1 MRKERC
7 LIIAMKKFLT
17 FAAVIAIAALV
28 SCQKQQ
34 TEAEKK
40 AEVERQV
47 QEHLAAEHQ
56 AEQQQQLQQ
65 RQVDLDARE
74 KALAEKEKNKVA
86 AAPARRERPESEPV
100 TRPRPVSGGR
110 PTSGYS
116 TFYTKLEPHGAWLET
131 SDYGYVWQP
140 REAESSR
147 RWRPYT
153 NGRWVYTD
161 AGWTWISQEPFGWA
175 TYHYG
180 RWTRLRGIGWVWVP
194 GDQWA
199 PAWVSWRKSNDYVG
213 WAPLPPEARF
223 DQRTGIH
230 NWSDNYY
237 DIGPD
242 QYSFVPTREFGA
254 QRIESTIVPPE
265 RNVTIVNQ
273 TTNVTNIT
281 YNNMTVVNEG
291 PDYDEMRT
299 QSREP
304 MQRLRL
310 ERNASVDV
318 NVEAPRALIQGE
330 TVVVAAP
337 VFSAPQ
343 ASERPPTVRQN
354 ITQVTVDLGWAG
366 ITDQE
371 AAKKARQ
378 KMKSEAAPP
387 SNAPSKKFVKTAAT
401 TTADSQGSETQT
413 SSTSVAATPLPSATQ
428 APSAAATPTPEPK
441 NTPRSATPTEQLPT
455 EAASGASTPE
465 PKITPRRA
473 TSFEQSSTPAT
484 STPVSSA
491 SPLPTASQRRGRL
504 LVPSATPAPQTT
516 PSATPKPAESS
527 SPTPTDGSSTP
538 FNSQGGKLT
547 KQEKKE
553 LTREERKELKR
564 QRGEATETTANT
576 ATSATTTAEPSAMPE
591 RNPQRI
597 QTPAQKFNP
606 RKIEPVGAAS
616 PPPTVTSASTPNA
629 AATAPSAPGEKL
641 TKQERKELKR
651 EEKRELKRESKE
663 AGQQGETA
671 SPSPSV
677 TPE

>member
-7 LIIAMKKFLT
+7 LIMAMKRF
-17 FAAVIAIAALV
+17 FAFSAIIALAALG

-34 TEAEKK
+34 TEAEKN

-47 QEHLAAEHQ
+47 QERLAAEHQ
-56 AEQQQQLQQ
+56 AEQQQQLSQ
-65 RQVDLDARE
+65 RQADLDARE
-74 KALAEKEKNKVA
+74 KALAEKENPA
-86 AAPARRERPESEPV
+86 AATSARRERSEAQPEPV
-100 TRPRPVSGGR
+100 TRPRAVSGAR

-147 RWRPYT
+147 SWRPYT

-242 QYSFVPTREFGA
+242 QYCFVPTREFGA

-281 YNNMTVVNEG
+281 YNNTTVVNEG
-291 PDYDEMRT
+291 PNYDEVRT

-304 MQRLRL
+304 MQRFRL
-310 ERNASVDV
+310 ERNVSVDV
-318 NVEAPRALIQGE
+318 NVEAPRPLVQGE
-330 TVVVAAP
+330 TVIVAAP
-337 VFSAPQ
+337 VIAAPQ
-343 ASERPPTVRQN
+343 ASERPRVVKQN
-354 ITQVTVDLGWAG
+354 ITQVTVDLGWAEIG
-366 ITDQE
+366 DHE
-371 AAKKARQ
+371 AAKKTRD
-378 KMKSEAAPP
+378 KMKSEATPP
-387 SNAPSKKFVKTAAT
+387 SNAPSKKFVKAAAT
-401 TTADSQGSETQT
+401 TTTASQGSETPA
-413 SSTSVAATPLPSATQ
+413 SSTAVPATPLPSATMSPTT
-428 APSAAATPTPEPK
+428 APSVAATSPPEPK
-441 NTPRSATPTEQLPT
+441 M
-455 EAASGASTPE
+455 
-465 PKITPRRA
+465 TPRRA
-473 TSFEQSSTPAT
+473 TPAEQSPTPAAT
-484 STPVSSA
+484 STPTSS
-491 SPLPTASQRRGRL
+491 SYSLPTASQRRGRL
-504 LVPSATPAPQTT
+504 LVPSATPPQRTT
-516 PSATPKPAESS
+516 PSATPIPAASS
-527 SPTPTDGSSTP
+527 SPTPTDTISSTQIP
-538 FNSQGGKLT
+538 APSASPASTGAAMQERSPQGKFKSQAQKFQPRRVEPMPSASPSSTVTSTASPNEASTPSSSPAGKLA

-553 LTREERKELKR
+553 QKREEK
-564 QRGEATETTANT
+564 
-576 ATSATTTAEPSAMPE
+576 
-591 RNPQRI
+591 
-597 QTPAQKFNP
+597 
-606 RKIEPVGAAS
+606 
-616 PPPTVTSASTPNA
+616 
-629 AATAPSAPGEKL
+629 
-641 TKQERKELKR
+641 KELKR
-651 EEKRELKRESKE
+651 ERKE
-663 AGQQGETA
+663 AAQQGED
-671 SPSPSV
+671 
-677 TPE
+677 

>member
-1 MRKERC
+1 
-7 LIIAMKKFLT
+7 MKKFFT

-47 QEHLAAEHQ
+47 QERLAAEHQ

-65 RQVDLDARE
+65 RQADLDARE
-74 KALAEKEKNKVA
+74 KALAEKQNA
-86 AAPARRERPESEPV
+86 AAATPRPRDRSESEPIAS
-100 TRPRPVSGGR
+100 RGRGPRESG
-110 PTSGYS
+110 PAAGYS

-147 RWRPYT
+147 SWRPYT

-291 PDYDEMRT
+291 PNYDEMRT

-318 NVEAPRALIQGE
+318 NVEAPRPLIQGE
-330 TVVVAAP
+330 TVIVAAP
-337 VFSAPQ
+337 VISASQ
-343 ASERPPTVRQN
+343 ATERPRAVRQN
-354 ITQVTVDLGWAG
+354 ITQVTVDLGWAAIG
-366 ITDQE
+366 DHE
-371 AAKKARQ
+371 AAKKTRD

-387 SNAPSKKFVKTAAT
+387 SNAPSKKFVKAAAT
-401 TTADSQGSETQT
+401 TTAASQGSETPA
-413 SSTSVAATPLPSATQ
+413 SSTSVATTPLPSATMSATQ
-428 APSAAATPTPEPK
+428 AASVAATPTPESK
-441 NTPRSATPTEQLPT
+441 A
-455 EAASGASTPE
+455 
-465 PKITPRRA
+465 TPRRA
-473 TSFEQSSTPAT
+473 TQFEQSPTPAAT
-484 STPVSSA
+484 STPTSSA
-491 SPLPTASQRRGRL
+491 SALPTASQRRGRL
-504 LVPSATPAPQTT
+504 LVPSATPAPQ
-516 PSATPKPAESS
+516 ATHDATPAESH
-527 SPTPTDGSSTP
+527 SPAPTDSTSSTP
-538 FNSQGGKLT
+538 FASQGGKLT

-553 LTREERKELKR
+553 LKREERKELNR
-564 QRGEATETTANT
+564 ARGEAAETSATT
-576 ATSATTTAEPSAMPE
+576 ATSATPTPEPSAMPE
-591 RNPQRI
+591 RHPQKI
-597 QTPAQKFNP
+597 QSQTQKFNP
-606 RKIEPVGAAS
+606 RKTEPMGAAS
-616 PPPTVTSASTPNA
+616 PPPTVTSTSMPDA
-629 AATAPSAPGEKL
+629 AATPPSTQGEKL
-641 TKQERKELKR
+641 TKQERKEQKR
-651 EEKRELKRESKE
+651 EVRKELKREHSE

-671 SPSPSV
+671 SPSPSS